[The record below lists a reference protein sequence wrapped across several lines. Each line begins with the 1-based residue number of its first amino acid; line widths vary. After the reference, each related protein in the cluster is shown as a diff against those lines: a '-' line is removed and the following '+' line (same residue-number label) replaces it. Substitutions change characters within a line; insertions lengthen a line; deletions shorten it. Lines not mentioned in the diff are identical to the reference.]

1 MSLKFTLDLRTLQM
15 TWKTLPV
22 FPKRFFYDSVS
33 RHWVSK
39 NIQVIHSRLET
50 FCLSYQ
56 ALALQ
61 KHFSNVLARVPE
73 RTALINYV
81 LFISTVRSRVDFH
94 KKKSTN
100 NSTTSPLSNFR
111 LSEFCQ
117 NFVSNFPK
125 KKSIRFL
132 NSTSGI

>member
-1 MSLKFTLDLRTLQM
+1 MSLKFTLDLRKLQM

-22 FPKRFFYDSVS
+22 FPKRCFYDSVS

-39 NIQVIHSRLET
+39 NIQVINSRLET

-81 LFISTVRSRVDFH
+81 LFISTVRSCVDFH
-94 KKKSTN
+94 KKNQQTIQQPPPCQISA
-100 NSTTSPLSNFR
+100 
-111 LSEFCQ
+111 CQ
-117 NFVSNFPK
+117 NFVKFLCPISQK
-125 KKSIRFL
+125 KNRYDF
-132 NSTSGI
+132 

>member
-1 MSLKFTLDLRTLQM
+1 M

-22 FPKRFFYDSVS
+22 FPKRCFYDSVS

-81 LFISTVRSRVDFH
+81 LFISTVRSCVDFH
-94 KKKSTN
+94 LKNDNQFN
-100 NSTTSPLSNFR
+100 NLPLVEFQHVRTLSNF
-111 LSEFCQ
+111 
-117 NFVSNFPK
+117 
-125 KKSIRFL
+125 
-132 NSTSGI
+132 